1 MKPVLVLMLSSVIAV
16 ESRLSYVTL
25 RHAAYAD
32 KGVVNLG
39 QMVAKILVRE
49 WRGSYA
55 KLKCM

>member
-1 MKPVLVLMLSSVIAV
+1 MKPVLVLMLSTVIAV

-39 QMVAKILVRE
+39 QMVAKILVS
-49 WRGSYA
+49 WFQGGATHS
-55 KLKCM
+55 